1 MMIVKA
7 LLCAA
12 ALMLGQ
18 AQASEPKPQP
28 KAEQKVEK
36 KATAKTE
43 KKAQPKAEKKAEP
56 KAAKKSDQKAD
67 RAARTKSPAPAETE
81 KMVDGVSLAD
91 VEVNIVSYTN
101 QERVRYGLPPLEVDK
116 ELMATAREQA
126 AWMTRNHAMV
136 HTRRPLAEN
145 IAMGQSHSSEAVGA
159 WMNSSGHRANILNPG
174 HRRIGVAAY
183 RGAGGVIFW
192 CQQFRQ

>member
-1 MMIVKA
+1 MMIVKM
-7 LLCAA
+7 LLCAS

-18 AQASEPKPQP
+18 SQATEPKPQP
-28 KAEQKVEK
+28 KVEQKVEK
-36 KATAKTE
+36 KAEQKV
-43 KKAQPKAEKKAEP
+43 Q
-56 KAAKKSDQKAD
+56 QKAD
-67 RAARTKSPAPAETE
+67 RAAGPKSPAPAEAPE
-81 KMVDGVSLAD
+81 KVVDGVRLAAI
-91 VEVNIVSYTN
+91 EANIVSYTN
-101 QERVRYGLPPLEVDK
+101 QERARYGLPALEVDK
-116 ELMATAREQA
+116 ELMGTAREQA

-145 IAMGQSHSSEAVGA
+145 IAMGQPHSSDAVRA

-183 RGAGGVIFW
+183 RTAGGVIFW